1 MLYADRWTILRRH
14 MKNIQ
19 RESANLEDVEKSTY
33 DRYENLENE
42 ETEKIIKKLELTEK
56 QQIFLKHRREN
67 PDAPMR
73 EIASKM
79 GISQVAAH
87 KMQKR
92 IQKIFIKA
100 GYKN

>member
-1 MLYADRWTILRRH
+1 
-14 MKNIQ
+14 
-19 RESANLEDVEKSTY
+19 
-33 DRYENLENE
+33 
-42 ETEKIIKKLELTEK
+42 
-56 QQIFLKHRREN
+56 
-67 PDAPMR
+67 MR